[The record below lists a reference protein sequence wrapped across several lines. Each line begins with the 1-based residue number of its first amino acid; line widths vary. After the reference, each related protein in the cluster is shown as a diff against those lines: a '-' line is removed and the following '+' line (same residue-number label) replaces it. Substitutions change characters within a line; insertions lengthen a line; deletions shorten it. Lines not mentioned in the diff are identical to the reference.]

1 MAQRLWA
8 VNCVFVIQPGS
19 PAARQ
24 HTPPT
29 PTHTHTYTQPENIA
43 VEWETNF
50 ICLSFPL
57 LKTCGRKA
65 GLDFRRE
72 GKKMSS
78 MGTAMT
84 VLAVLTS
91 CKKVECRERFQDL
104 GKEIACH

>member
-1 MAQRLWA
+1 M
-8 VNCVFVIQPGS
+8 
-19 PAARQ
+19 
-24 HTPPT
+24 
-29 PTHTHTYTQPENIA
+29 
-43 VEWETNF
+43 EWETNF
-50 ICLSFPL
+50 ICLSFLL

-91 CKKVECRERFQDL
+91 CKKVECRERLQDL
-104 GKEIACH
+104 GKEIASH